1 MTTTAC
7 NQCWRCLEDLGQ
19 NKVWETNLCSSAAT
33 LIKNGDGHTHLL
45 LTQKGELIMDVKSR
59 VSLGSRD
66 HEKWGAT
73 SHREREQKTVDVR
86 PQIVVPKV

>member
-1 MTTTAC
+1 
-7 NQCWRCLEDLGQ
+7 
-19 NKVWETNLCSSAAT
+19 
-33 LIKNGDGHTHLL
+33 
-45 LTQKGELIMDVKSR
+45 MDVKSR